1 MRQSRSGQLLCD
13 WLSYFSKHAT
23 GRLFAAAVL
32 TLVVAMPIWAQDP
45 GASLGTSLQTMF
57 TGPLVLG
64 ITIVG
69 IVVGG
74 AMIMFGGGM
83 AMRAMGGILLGG
95 VLILDAVK
103 IATYLQSAI

>member
-1 MRQSRSGQLLCD
+1 MTHIRNQLLAIG
-13 WLSYFSKHAT
+13 LMLLMA
-23 GRLFAAAVL
+23 LPML
-32 TLVVAMPIWAQDP
+32 AQDP
-45 GASLGTSLQTMF
+45 GSSLGTSLQTMF

-64 ITIVG
+64 LTIVG
-69 IVVGG
+69 IVIGG

>member
-1 MRQSRSGQLLCD
+1 MTQIRNQFLAFC
-13 WLSYFSKHAT
+13 
-23 GRLFAAAVL
+23 L
-32 TLVVAMPIWAQDP
+32 TLLISMPAWAQDP

-74 AMIMFGGGM
+74 AMIMFGGHM
-83 AMRAMGGILLGG
+83 AMRAMGGILIGG
-95 VLILDAVK
+95 VLVLDAVK
-103 IATYLQSAI
+103 IATYLQSVI

>member
-1 MRQSRSGQLLCD
+1 MHNVHTFIPIQEVFTSMTQIRNQLFGVCLM
-13 WLSYFSKHAT
+13 LLIS
-23 GRLFAAAVL
+23 
-32 TLVVAMPIWAQDP
+32 MPMWAQDP

-64 ITIVG
+64 LTIVG
-69 IVVGG
+69 IVIGG

>member
-1 MRQSRSGQLLCD
+1 MTQLRNKL
-13 WLSYFSKHAT
+13 LAFSVVL
-23 GRLFAAAVL
+23 LFAVPL
-32 TLVVAMPIWAQDP
+32 WAQDP

-57 TGPLVLG
+57 TGPLCLG

-74 AMIMFGGGM
+74 AMIMFGGHM
-83 AMRAMGGILLGG
+83 AMRALGGILLGG

-103 IATYLQSAI
+103 IATYLQGAI

>member
-1 MRQSRSGQLLCD
+1 MTQIRNQ
-13 WLSYFSKHAT
+13 
-23 GRLFAAAVL
+23 LFAVGLMLLMAVPML
-32 TLVVAMPIWAQDP
+32 AQDP

-64 ITIVG
+64 LTIVG
-69 IVVGG
+69 IVIGG

>member
-1 MRQSRSGQLLCD
+1 MTQLRN
-13 WLSYFSKHAT
+13 H
-23 GRLFAAAVL
+23 LFAIGLMLLMGV
-32 TLVVAMPIWAQDP
+32 PILAQDP
-45 GASLGTSLQTMF
+45 GSSLGTSLQTMF

-64 ITIVG
+64 LTIVG
-69 IVVGG
+69 IVIGG

>member
-1 MRQSRSGQLLCD
+1 MSVLVFSVPSGERYTLSTQL
-13 WLSYFSKHAT
+13 FVPVA
-23 GRLFAAAVL
+23 LFPSL
-32 TLVVAMPIWAQDP
+32 TTV
-45 GASLGTSLQTMF
+45 QTMF

-64 ITIVG
+64 LTIVG
-69 IVVGG
+69 IVIGG